1 MKRDCTLVILI
12 TVCVLAIVITQ
23 TPLTGMVSG
32 LLPSLVILVS
42 ALVIFRRKLS
52 VGSVILAV
60 ILSLVALPLAIYI
73 LVSVG
78 GMLLVNIVP
87 LWLNGVLSYI
97 LQAAVSLLV
106 FALVC
111 RILHRRR
118 IRGIRGIHVLIAGA
132 LALASAILDGVSY
145 GFVSEV
151 PDASIMDM
159 LDYLTSQNPILALLS
174 QIAFYGALFFMG
186 YVMWRN
192 VHDEN
197 TKT

>member
-1 MKRDCTLVILI
+1 MKKNGTIALLAGICILAVLI
-12 TVCVLAIVITQ
+12 TQISFV
-23 TPLTGMVSG
+23 GMVSA
-32 LLPSLVILVS
+32 LLPGLVILVS
-42 ALVIFRRKLS
+42 SLAIFRRKLS

-78 GMLLVNIVP
+78 GMLLMNVVP

-97 LQAAVSLLV
+97 LQAAVSLSV

-111 RILHRRR
+111 RILHRGR
-118 IRGIRGIHVLIAGA
+118 IRGIRGIHVLTAGA
-132 LALASAILDGVSY
+132 LALASAILDEASY

-151 PDASIMDM
+151 PGTSIVNMM
-159 LDYLTSQNPILALLS
+159 DYLTRQNPILALLS

-192 VHDEN
+192 VSGEDTEA
-197 TKT
+197 

>member
-1 MKRDCTLVILI
+1 
-12 TVCVLAIVITQ
+12 
-23 TPLTGMVSG
+23 
-32 LLPSLVILVS
+32 
-42 ALVIFRRKLS
+42 
-52 VGSVILAV
+52 
-60 ILSLVALPLAIYI
+60 
-73 LVSVG
+73 
-78 GMLLVNIVP
+78 MLLMNIVP

-111 RILHRRR
+111 RILHRGR

>member
-60 ILSLVALPLAIYI
+60 ILSFFALPLAIYI

-78 GMLLVNIVP
+78 GMLLMNIVP

-97 LQAAVSLLV
+97 LQATVSLLV

-111 RILHRRR
+111 RILHRGR

-132 LALASAILDGVSY
+132 LALASAVLDEASY
-145 GFVSEV
+145 GFASEL
-151 PDASIMDM
+151 PEPSLMEM
-159 LDYLTSQNPILALLS
+159 LDYFTRQNPFLALLS
-174 QIAFYGALFFMG
+174 QIAFYSALFFMG
-186 YVMWRN
+186 YVMWHN
-192 VHDEN
+192 VHGEN

>member
-1 MKRDCTLVILI
+1 MKKNG
-12 TVCVLAIVITQ
+12 TVALLAGICVLSVLLIHI
-23 TPLTGMVSG
+23 PLAG
-32 LLPSLVILVS
+32 LTSILFPGLTILAS

-60 ILSLVALPLAIYI
+60 ILSLVALPLAVYI

-78 GMLLVNIVP
+78 GMLLMNIVP

-97 LQAAVSLLV
+97 LQATVSLLV

-111 RILHRRR
+111 RILHRGR

-132 LALASAILDGVSY
+132 LALASAVLDEASY
-145 GFVSEV
+145 GFASEL
-151 PDASIMDM
+151 PEPSLMEM
-159 LDYLTSQNPILALLS
+159 LDYFTRQNPFLALLS
-174 QIAFYGALFFMG
+174 QIAFYSALFFMG
-186 YVMWRN
+186 YVMWHN
-192 VHDEN
+192 VHGEN